1 MSTREAVIVDAV
13 RTPVGKRGGLL
24 KDWHPTD
31 LLAHTLS
38 TLVSRSRFDPAALDD
53 VIIGCVLQRGEQT
66 GNIARS
72 AVMGAGFPESLPA
85 TTIDRQCGSGQQAV
99 HFAAQAIGSGEYS
112 FAVGGGVESMTRVEL
127 GPLFEPGAG
136 PGPWYGER
144 ALARYEGNLLA
155 QGPSAELVVQKWGLT
170 REQLD
175 AYSVGSHARAAR
187 AAADGRLA
195 DQLVPVE
202 VGDGRGGTTTMT
214 RDEGIRD
221 SIDPARMAQLK
232 PVFAP
237 DGAITAGN
245 ASQMSDGAAALLVA
259 ERAAAE
265 AAGLRPRAR
274 IVSMAVAADDPLLQ
288 FTAVL
293 PATHKALA
301 QAGMSVHDLDLVEVN
316 EAFAPVPLIWQS
328 EFDYPADQIN
338 VNGGSIAIGHPL
350 GSTGARMMTGLLAEL
365 ERTGGRYGLL
375 TICEGMGMA
384 NATIIERL
392 G

>member
-1 MSTREAVIVDAV
+1 
-13 RTPVGKRGGLL
+13 
-24 KDWHPTD
+24 
-31 LLAHTLS
+31 
-38 TLVSRSRFDPAALDD
+38 
-53 VIIGCVLQRGEQT
+53 
-66 GNIARS
+66 
-72 AVMGAGFPESLPA
+72 
-85 TTIDRQCGSGQQAV
+85 
-99 HFAAQAIGSGEYS
+99 
-112 FAVGGGVESMTRVEL
+112 
-127 GPLFEPGAG
+127 
-136 PGPWYGER
+136 
-144 ALARYEGNLLA
+144 
-155 QGPSAELVVQKWGLT
+155 
-170 REQLD
+170 
-175 AYSVGSHARAAR
+175 
-187 AAADGRLA
+187 
-195 DQLVPVE
+195 
-202 VGDGRGGTTTMT
+202 
-214 RDEGIRD
+214 
-221 SIDPARMAQLK
+221 
-232 PVFAP
+232 
-237 DGAITAGN
+237 
-245 ASQMSDGAAALLVA
+245 MSDGAAALLVA